1 MTGLFHIGHY
11 ITSVD
16 LAFTEALK
24 ILEMELALAKFAD
37 KFSSTVLW
45 DQANGEIGQSNAS
58 FPSGW
63 NGEDTFPGGGASQ
76 EPWSTTGIAAIA
88 LSKASQNDIDFLDKV
103 KDENLNSYIH
113 EHLSNWLKKEIPLR
127 TFGITTEFD
136 VGSEMQTGSA
146 DTIDYFLQQTIDQYH
161 QKLPNALILSN
172 HGGGYAVG
180 SNIDG
185 PRWDNDKQEVALFP
199 SGNSFPS
206 VGKVL
211 SKHYSEDNPLDL
223 LFYDSCLMSNIET
236 ISAVSD
242 VTRYF
247 LASES
252 VSLSGET
259 NFYKSLRD
267 FQAGL
272 DINGTY
278 SEAAESLG
286 RNFVSKYGVDGHTMS
301 LSDTSYLPELHAA
314 CSEFVDAFVGSND
327 EFISDFL
334 INLEAQGTKFSF
346 YNQDLGNMAVIA
358 KESNNASD
366 DLQLACDSI
375 LDALRDVIIVN
386 NNDYMPRG
394 DQSDS
399 EKGSG
404 LTVTFPT
411 TTKHW
416 YDSRTRFYS
425 DIASSFDRETG
436 WSDLLERITPLLP
449 KPNSPKWKMSFPG
462 EHGAVENFG
471 QIFSHSYLDDDTII
485 FIDYT
490 DNSKIEVF
498 LDADQNSVFTGEDRL
513 IGRASVGVDF
523 DEFSHWDF
531 FNLEA
536 PVFPNSW
543 ATPEGSEMSEHFG
556 NIEFI
561 EPVPILYGN
570 ALEVNALKFTDVFGN
585 HIADIA
591 LTEAI
596 TIGET
601 RY

>member
-1 MTGLFHIGHY
+1 MKNLFHVGYY
-11 ITSVD
+11 ITAVD
-16 LAFTEALK
+16 LAKTSAQK
-24 ILEMELALAKFAD
+24 ILETELALVKFPGKFAA
-37 KFSSTVLW
+37 TVLW
-45 DQANGEIGQSNAS
+45 DQGNGEIGKANAS

-63 NGEDTFPGGGASQ
+63 NGEDTYLGGGASQ
-76 EPWSTTGIAAIA
+76 DLWSTTGIAKVEPS
-88 LSKASQNDIDFLDKV
+88 LLNLKSLNELDSV
-103 KDENLNSYIH
+103 KDESLYWYLRD
-113 EHLSNWLKKEIPLR
+113 HLSNWVNNDNPFR
-127 TFGITTEFD
+127 TIGITSDFD
-136 VGSEMQTGSA
+136 VGAEMQTGSA
-146 DTIDYFLQQTIDQYH
+146 DTLDYFLQQSTNHYH
-161 QKLPNALILSN
+161 KKLPNALILSN
-172 HGGGYAVG
+172 HGGGYAGG

-185 PRWDNDKQEVALFP
+185 PRWDNDKQEVPLFP
-199 SGNSFPS
+199 SGKSFPS

-211 SKHYSEDNPLDL
+211 SKHYSKDNPLDL
-223 LFYDSCLMSNIET
+223 LFYDSCLMANIET

-247 LASES
+247 LAGES
-252 VSLSGET
+252 VLAVHELNSYT
-259 NFYKSLRD
+259 SLRD
-267 FQAGL
+267 FQS
-272 DINGTY
+272 DIDKNETF

-286 RNFVSKYGVDGHTMS
+286 RNFVSKYGVDGHSFS

-314 CSEFVDAFVGSND
+314 CSEFVDAFVGSDD

-334 INLEAQGTKFSF
+334 INLEAQGTKFSY

-358 KESNNASD
+358 KESTNASD
-366 DLQLACDSI
+366 DLQLACNSI
-375 LDALRDVIIVN
+375 LDALRDVIVVN
-386 NNDYMPRG
+386 NNNYMPKR
-394 DQSDS
+394 DQFDS

-416 YDSRTRFYS
+416 DDGRTRFYS
-425 DIASSFDRETG
+425 NIASSFDAETG

-449 KPNSPKWKMSFPG
+449 KPNSPKWEMSFPG
-462 EHGAVENFG
+462 EHGAGEKFG

-490 DNSKIEVF
+490 DNSEIEVF
-498 LDADQNSVFTGEDRL
+498 LDADQNSVFTGDDRL
-513 IGRASVGVDF
+513 IGRASVGADF

-536 PVFPNSW
+536 PVLPNSW

-556 NIEFI
+556 HIEFI

-570 ALEVNALKFTDVFGN
+570 ALEVNALKFTDVYGN

-591 LTEAI
+591 LTEGI